1 MLVDPATQD
10 WSTYDDAH
18 VWHSATA
25 GLPDAIAEATRR
37 GLIDTASMQELDHR
51 HPRTTE
57 DHGEDE

>member
-1 MLVDPATQD
+1 MLVDPTTQD

-37 GLIDTASMQELDHR
+37 GLIDTDVHKLDHR

-57 DHGEDE
+57 DHGGEDE